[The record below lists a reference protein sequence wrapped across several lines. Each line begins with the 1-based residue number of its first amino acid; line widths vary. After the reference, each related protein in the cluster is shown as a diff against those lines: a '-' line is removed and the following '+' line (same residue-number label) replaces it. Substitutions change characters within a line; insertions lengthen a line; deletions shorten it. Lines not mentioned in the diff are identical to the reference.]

1 MAHAAQPSPEDETPI
16 AAFRK
21 GVVTAL
27 GPDCVLDDP
36 DRMVPYLREWRDLY
50 EGITP
55 FVLRPK
61 DTEAVAQIVRLAGE
75 YGVALVPQAGNTGLC
90 GAQIPDETGR
100 EVVVSLERLDD
111 IAPPDTDGDTITV
124 GAGAILAD
132 VQAAADG
139 AGRLFPLSL
148 GSEGSARIGG
158 LIGTNAG
165 GTGVLAYGN
174 MRSLVLGLEVVLPD
188 GTVWN
193 GLRSLRKD
201 NTGYDL
207 KHLFIGSEGTLGIIT
222 RAVLALVS
230 KPSAVDVAMVGV
242 ASPSAALTLLAK
254 TRAALGN
261 ALTAF
266 ELMPRFGLEIVLE
279 HGSNVRS
286 PFQTA
291 PAPWLVLIEAS
302 SRNEPLREVLES
314 VLMAAYE
321 DGTVSDAVVSQSL
334 TEAQDF
340 WRIREQLSE
349 MQNHE
354 GGSIKHDVSVP
365 VAAVPAFIEEASAA
379 AEALVPGCRM
389 VPFGHLGDGNIHFN
403 VSQPLGADKAQYL
416 SRWNEMNEAVHAVV
430 RRHKGSIAA
439 EHGIGRLKRDLV
451 KTVRSPVEVALM
463 RTVKQAIDPQGLM
476 NPGRILP
483 PE

>member
-16 AAFRK
+16 AAFRE
-21 GVVTAL
+21 GVVAAL
-27 GPDCVLDDP
+27 GGDCVLDDP
-36 DRMVPYLREWRDLY
+36 DRMVPYLHESRDLY

-55 FVLRPK
+55 FILRPK
-61 DTEAVAQIVRLAGE
+61 DTDGVAQIVRLAGE
-75 YGVALVPQAGNTGLC
+75 HGVALVPQAGNTGLC
-90 GAQIPDETGR
+90 GAQIPDESGR
-100 EVVVSLERLDD
+100 EVLVSLERLDH
-111 IAPPDTDGDTITV
+111 IAPADTDGDTITV

-132 VQAAADG
+132 VQAAADE

-174 MRSLVLGLEVVLPD
+174 MRALVLGLEVVLPD

-193 GLRSLRKD
+193 GLRALRKD

-230 KPSAVDVAMVGV
+230 KPSAIDVAMVGV
-242 ASPSAALTLLAK
+242 ASPAAALTLLAK
-254 TRAALGN
+254 TRAALGS

-266 ELMPRFGLEIVLE
+266 ELMPRFGLEIVVK
-279 HGSNVRS
+279 HGANVRS
-286 PFQTA
+286 PFEAA

-302 SRNEPLREVLES
+302 SRNEPLREVLEG

-321 DGTVSDAVVSQSL
+321 DGTASDAVVSQSL

-340 WRIREQLSE
+340 WRIREQLS
-349 MQNHE
+349 
-354 GGSIKHDVSVP
+354 
-365 VAAVPAFIEEASAA
+365 
-379 AEALVPGCRM
+379 
-389 VPFGHLGDGNIHFN
+389 
-403 VSQPLGADKAQYL
+403 
-416 SRWNEMNEAVHAVV
+416 
-430 RRHKGSIAA
+430 
-439 EHGIGRLKRDLV
+439 
-451 KTVRSPVEVALM
+451 
-463 RTVKQAIDPQGLM
+463 
-476 NPGRILP
+476 
-483 PE
+483 